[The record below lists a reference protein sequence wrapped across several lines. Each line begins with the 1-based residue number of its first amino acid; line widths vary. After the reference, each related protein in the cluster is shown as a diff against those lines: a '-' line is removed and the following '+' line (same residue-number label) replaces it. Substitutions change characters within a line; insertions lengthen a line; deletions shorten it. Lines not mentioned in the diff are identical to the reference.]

1 MDPTNGDLSNK
12 MNRFILDYIGCIN
25 NKHDLGMIKN
35 KRTHIYIYIHR
46 TVGEFHQETKIFGSI
61 AGIDPIMAP
70 FFRIQSWRL
79 PTSRARPAA
88 LWLPIVEVTGM
99 IC

>member
-1 MDPTNGDLSNK
+1 MYKQLN
-12 MNRFILDYIGCIN
+12 
-25 NKHDLGMIKN
+25 MIWVWLKKQKN
-35 KRTHIYIYIHR
+35 THIYIHR

-79 PTSRARPAA
+79 PTSRTRPVA

-99 IC
+99 ICWQKGNENH